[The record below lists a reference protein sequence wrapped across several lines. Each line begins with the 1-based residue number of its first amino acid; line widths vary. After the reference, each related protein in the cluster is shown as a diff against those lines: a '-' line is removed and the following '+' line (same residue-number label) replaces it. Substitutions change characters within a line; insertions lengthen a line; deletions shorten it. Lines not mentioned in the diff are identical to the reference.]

1 MAEAIAKV
9 VAEVTV
15 KVADAAIPV
24 RVDVLGAVM
33 ALAVGDVK
41 THVKVVVKEVR

>member
-1 MAEAIAKV
+1 MVKV
-9 VAEVTV
+9 VVEVTV

-24 RVDVLGAVM
+24 REDVLGGVM
-33 ALAVGDVK
+33 VLAVGDVK